1 METEK
6 KSAII
11 EQFRSSEKD
20 TGSTEVQVAI
30 LTERINRLTDHM
42 KLHKHD
48 FHSQRGL
55 MMLVGQRRRL
65 LAHLRRRKVARYQ
78 ALIAKLGLRR

>member
-30 LTERINRLTDHM
+30 LTERINRLTEHM
-42 KLHKHD
+42 KLQKQDH
-48 FHSQRGL
+48 HSQRGL
-55 MMLVGQRRRL
+55 MMLVGQRRSL
-65 LAHLRRRKVARYQ
+65 LAHLRRRKVTRYQ

>member
-55 MMLVGQRRRL
+55 LMLVGQRRRL
-65 LAHLRRRKVARYQ
+65 LAHLRRHKVARYQ
-78 ALIAKLGLRR
+78 TLIAKLGLRR

>member
-30 LTERINRLTDHM
+30 LTERINRLTEHM
-42 KLHKHD
+42 KLHKQDH
-48 FHSQRGL
+48 HSQRGL
-55 MMLVGQRRRL
+55 IMLVGQRRSL
-65 LAHLRRRKVARYQ
+65 LAHLRRRKVTRYQ

>member
-11 EQFRSSEKD
+11 EQFRSNEKD

-30 LTERINRLTDHM
+30 LTERINRLTEHM

-48 FHSQRGL
+48 YHSQRGL

-65 LAHLRRRKVARYQ
+65 LAHLRRRKAARYQ

>member
-11 EQFRSSEKD
+11 EQFRSNEKD

-30 LTERINRLTDHM
+30 LTERINRLTEHL
-42 KLHKHD
+42 KAHSHD

-65 LAHLRRRKVARYQ
+65 LAHLRRNNVARYQ

>member
-1 METEK
+1 VETEK

-11 EQFRSSEKD
+11 EQFRSNEKD

-30 LTERINRLTDHM
+30 LTERINRLTEHM
-42 KLHKHD
+42 KQHSHD

-55 MMLVGQRRRL
+55 LMLVGQRRRL
-65 LAHLRRRKVARYQ
+65 LGHLRRQKVARYQ

>member
-11 EQFRSSEKD
+11 EQFRSGEKD

-30 LTERINRLTDHM
+30 LTERINRLTEHM

>member
-11 EQFRSSEKD
+11 EQFRSNEKD

-30 LTERINRLTDHM
+30 LTERINRLTEHM

-48 FHSQRGL
+48 FHTQRGL

-65 LAHLRRRKVARYQ
+65 LAHLRRRNAARYQ

>member
-11 EQFRSSEKD
+11 EQFRSNEKD

-30 LTERINRLTDHM
+30 LTERINRLTEHL
-42 KLHKHD
+42 KEHKHD

-55 MMLVGQRRRL
+55 MMLVGQRRSL
-65 LAHLRRRKVARYQ
+65 LAHLRRRNVARYQ
-78 ALIAKLGLRR
+78 VLITKLGLRR

>member
-1 METEK
+1 VETEK
-6 KSAII
+6 KSAVI
-11 EQFRSSEKD
+11 EQFRSNEKD

-30 LTERINRLTDHM
+30 LTERINRLTEHM
-42 KLHKHD
+42 KLHSHD

-65 LAHLRRRKVARYQ
+65 LGHLRRHNVARYQ

>member
-1 METEK
+1 METDK

-11 EQFRSSEKD
+11 EQFRSNEKD

-30 LTERINRLTDHM
+30 LTERINRLTEHM

-55 MMLVGQRRRL
+55 LMLVGQRRRL

>member
-1 METEK
+1 VETEK

-11 EQFRSSEKD
+11 EQFRSNEKD

-30 LTERINRLTDHM
+30 LTERINRLTEHM

>member
-1 METEK
+1 VETEK

-11 EQFRSSEKD
+11 EQFRSNEKD

-30 LTERINRLTDHM
+30 LTERINRLTEHL
-42 KLHKHD
+42 KEHKHD

-55 MMLVGQRRRL
+55 MMLVGQRRSL
-65 LAHLRRRKVARYQ
+65 LAHLRRRNVARYQ
-78 ALIAKLGLRR
+78 VLITKLGLRR